1 MGRRDGFREATV
13 IAVTVFGVGASVV
26 HIFSDALLIA
36 FLAASRRVERSP
48 DPELTHQH
56 SIDGAVRGYVQL
68 A

>member
-1 MGRRDGFREATV
+1 LLREISSRTSA
-13 IAVTVFGVGASVV
+13 
-26 HIFSDALLIA
+26 IFSDALLIA

-48 DPELTHQH
+48 DPKLTHQH

>member
-1 MGRRDGFREATV
+1 MSSSPAILLREISSRTSA
-13 IAVTVFGVGASVV
+13 
-26 HIFSDALLIA
+26 IFSDALLIA

-48 DPELTHQH
+48 DPKLTHQH